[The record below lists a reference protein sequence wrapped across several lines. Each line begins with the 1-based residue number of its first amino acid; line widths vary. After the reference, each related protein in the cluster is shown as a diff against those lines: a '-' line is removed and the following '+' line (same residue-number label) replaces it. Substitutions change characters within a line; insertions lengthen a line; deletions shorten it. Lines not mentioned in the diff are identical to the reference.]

1 MAFFSVVIPVY
12 NKVATLAASL
22 SSLFQQTFRDF
33 EVIAVD
39 DGSTDG
45 SYELLEQHAQKGR
58 LRLLQRDK
66 PGPGGYAARNAGAEE
81 AKAPWLVFFDADDIL
96 LFDHLS
102 RFAEAIARHPEIELF
117 INAYQK
123 MEGHQRLPRA
133 ESIPTGVLAR
143 REALEAFS
151 HCDFIN
157 MNGACIRRGRFL
169 ALGGFPVDRYRRGND
184 TYFWL
189 KALCELEAI
198 HYDDTVTSLW
208 LIENNGASRGQ
219 NGLVHVHPGVDL
231 VAEFAGRL
239 SWYESHYLQAAVNRK
254 VLCWAVKKKRR
265 GQSVRADLASLT
277 LAGMRPRLWLRAFLL
292 LMPQPCFERMRGWW
306 KS

>member
-1 MAFFSVVIPVY
+1 MPFFSVVIPVY

-45 SYELLEQHAQKGR
+45 SYELLEQHARKGR
-58 LRLLQRDK
+58 LRLLQRDE
-66 PGPGGYAARNAGAEE
+66 PGPGGQAARNLGAEE
-81 AKAPWLVFFDADDIL
+81 AKASWLVFFDAEDIL

-102 RFAEAIARHPEIELF
+102 RFAEAIARHPDIELF
-117 INAYQK
+117 VNAFQK
-123 MEGHQRLPRA
+123 MEGHQRQPRT

-151 HCDFIN
+151 YCDFIN
-157 MNGACIRRGRFL
+157 MNGVCIRRGRFL
-169 ALGGFPVDRYRRGND
+169 ALGGFPAGRYRHGGD
-184 TYFWL
+184 VYFWL
-189 KALCELEAI
+189 KALCALEAI

-208 LIENNGASRGQ
+208 LIESNGTGGGK
-219 NGLVHVHPGVDL
+219 NGLDRVHPSVDL
-231 VAEFAGRL
+231 LAEFAGRL

-254 VLCWAVKKKRR
+254 VLCWAVKKKRL
-265 GQSVRADLASLT
+265 GKPVRADLASLT
-277 LAGMRPRLWLRAFLL
+277 LVGMRPRQWLQVLML